1 VNLKNLRI
9 VVDEREKKSGIPGL
23 LKGIGINLE
32 IKTLPIGDYIVAPE
46 TVVERKTISDL
57 VSSVFDGRLFDQCN
71 RLKEHYQFPILLIE
85 GNIDELEELT
95 ENPLVFYGAIS
106 SIALDFKIP
115 VIHTP
120 NASHTAKLLMSM
132 CSRKDASKG
141 PFIKKIRKSN
151 DVQKQQLSILCS
163 LPGVGEKTAIR
174 MLEKFGTPLR
184 VLSSSTTELSKVGG
198 LGEARA
204 KNIKKALQA
213 QSKHLKKINFI
224 LVRKFYLCNNRKVV
238 GDPIHRNSIK
248 TFWST

>member
-46 TVVERKTISDL
+46 TIVERNTISDL
-57 VSSVFDGRLFDQCN
+57 VSSIFDGRLFDQCN

-95 ENPLVFYGAIS
+95 ENSLVFYGAIS
-106 SIALDFKIP
+106 SIALDFKIS

-151 DVQKQQLSILCS
+151 DVQRQQLSILCS

-184 VLSSSTTELSKVGG
+184 VLSSSITELS
-198 LGEARA
+198 
-204 KNIKKALQA
+204 
-213 QSKHLKKINFI
+213 
-224 LVRKFYLCNNRKVV
+224 
-238 GDPIHRNSIK
+238 
-248 TFWST
+248 